1 MRIECW
7 ICQDRLGGKHGETE
21 VFCYFGMA
29 GRPVKAV
36 GGPGEEESTSEAK
49 TRKGKGKKAKGGS
62 SSGVAGGGGARKGHR
77 LQLSGD
83 MIQEVE

>member
-1 MRIECW
+1 
-7 ICQDRLGGKHGETE
+7 
-21 VFCYFGMA
+21 MA

-62 SSGVAGGGGARKGHR
+62 SPGVARGGGARKGHR